1 MMLSVWMRRAGLAFG
16 LAVVLLGSA
25 GFAVVTSD
33 RASAMGSEPKPKV
46 DCRKKKNKDR
56 KECRKQSSS
65 LTDDEIYQASYLL
78 ATDGEYAKAKALLLQ
93 AANQDDPRILN
104 YLGFT
109 TRKLGDP
116 EAALGFYSKALEA
129 RPDYAEAR
137 SYLGEA
143 LIELGRLDDARRE
156 LDQIET
162 ICGTACE
169 PYAKLSDRLQ
179 KALQSAPATG
189 KGS

>member
-1 MMLSVWMRRAGLAFG
+1 MMPALFTRGMTLSLGLVAAFG
-16 LAVVLLGSA
+16 VAVGA
-25 GFAVVTSD
+25 TTVTSD
-33 RASAMGSEPKPKV
+33 RVQAMGSEPVPKV
-46 DCRKKKNKDR
+46 DCRKKRNKDR
-56 KECRKQSSS
+56 KECKQKSSS
-65 LTDDEIYQASYLL
+65 LTDDEIYQAGYLL
-78 ATDGEYAKAKALLLQ
+78 ATNGEYAKAKALLLQ
-93 AANQDDPRILN
+93 AGNQDDPRILN

-116 EAALGFYSKALEA
+116 EAALTFYAKALEA

-143 LIELGRLDDARRE
+143 YVELGRLDEAKSELAR
-156 LDQIET
+156 IEA

-169 PYAKLSDRLQ
+169 PYAKLAQRLQ
-179 KALQSAPATG
+179 SVTGEKPEDG